1 MPTTRRLPVVLF
13 LAALMLSACARG
25 QTADPTATPAPA
37 TTIAPATTTQT
48 SGAPETPESTNG
60 PPVDRPGPR
69 RCAASVLRGSVQG
82 SEGAAGTAWTTIQL
96 RNASART
103 CTVGG
108 IPQVR
113 LLGGQGQ
120 PVTAPSAPG
129 GPGGAVV
136 TLWPGEPAQFDIA
149 VANVCDR
156 TIVGSRLRVTL
167 PHGQG
172 SVVVGLGGQA
182 AFGTCRRVS
191 VRALEPSPFPGIW
204 DVRTWQQASELQ
216 VAVDNGHQPWRCGP
230 DTLVRL
236 YAQQVLHV
244 AQPLV
249 HRIDASRFSVTKPG
263 RGVVATVT
271 VTQPF
276 ARKPCGVW
284 VVTKVTR
291 SA

>member
-1 MPTTRRLPVVLF
+1 MRPARIIATIICTAAIAVTGCSARTTATHPAAAPPPPTAAPPRSPTPPTTTTPPST
-13 LAALMLSACARG
+13 AAPPRERPAADRCDASAL
-25 QTADPTATPAPA
+25 
-37 TTIAPATTTQT
+37 
-48 SGAPETPESTNG
+48 E
-60 PPVDRPGPR
+60 
-69 RCAASVLRGSVQG
+69 GSVQG

-96 RNASART
+96 RNVSART

-113 LLGGQGQ
+113 LLGAQGQ

-129 GPGGAVV
+129 GPGGSVV

-156 TIVGSRLRVTL
+156 TVVGSRLRVTL
-167 PHGQG
+167 PPGQG

-182 AFGTCRRVS
+182 AFGTCRRVG
-191 VRALEPSPFPGIW
+191 VQALEPSPFPGIW
-204 DVRTWQQASELQ
+204 DVRTWQQAWELQ

-249 HRIDASRFSVTKPG
+249 RRIDASRFSVTKPG
-263 RGVVATVT
+263 HGVVATVT

-276 ARKPCGVW
+276 ERKPCGVW
-284 VVTKVTR
+284 VVTKVAR